1 MAANKWLDA
10 ARLRTLPLSVSG
22 IIAGSFLAWAHGSF
36 DVLIFV
42 FAMLTTTGFQV
53 ISNFANDYG
62 DGVKGT
68 DNKDR
73 IGPARTIQSGLISP
87 SEMKMAI
94 KITVFLTLLV
104 AIMLIFLSF
113 SKSEILFALLFF
125 FLGMA
130 SIAAAIKYTVGSN
143 AYGYVGL
150 GDLFVFLFFGLLS
163 VCGSYFL
170 YTKSLPLSVFLPAFS
185 IGYLSAGVLNL
196 NNMRDVLSDTRAHK
210 KTLVVK
216 IGLQFAKLYHLYL
229 LLSAFLFALIYNAL
243 HFHSWY
249 QFIFLIVLFPIY
261 LHGKFVW
268 FNKQPR
274 ELDQELKKLALSTF
288 AFAFLFGLG
297 QIL

>member
-1 MAANKWLDA
+1 MATNKWINA

-22 IIAGSFLAWAHGSF
+22 ILAGSFLAWSHRSF
-36 DVLIFV
+36 DLLIFV
-42 FAMLTTTGFQV
+42 FAMLTTIGFQV
-53 ISNFANDYG
+53 LSNFANDYG

-87 SEMKMAI
+87 SEMKRAI
-94 KITVFLTLLV
+94 KMTIFLTLLV
-104 AIMLIFLSF
+104 AVVLIFLSF
-113 SKSEILFALLFF
+113 SRSEFLLALLFF
-125 FLGMA
+125 FLGLA

-143 AYGYVGL
+143 AYGYAGL

-185 IGYLSAGVLNL
+185 IGFLSTGVLNL

-229 LLSAFLFALIYNAL
+229 LLSAFLFSIVYNAL
-243 HFHSWY
+243 HFRSWY
-249 QFIFLIVLFPIY
+249 QFIFLIVLIPIY
-261 LHGKFVW
+261 SHGKFVW
-268 FNKQPR
+268 FNTEPKD
-274 ELDQELKKLALSTF
+274 LDPELKKLAISTF